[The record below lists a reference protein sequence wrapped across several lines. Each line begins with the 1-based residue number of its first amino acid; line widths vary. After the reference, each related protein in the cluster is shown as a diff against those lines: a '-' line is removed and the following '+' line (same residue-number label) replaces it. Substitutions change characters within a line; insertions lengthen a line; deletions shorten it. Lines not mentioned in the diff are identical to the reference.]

1 MTLYGRTSS
10 PESDKIIEELCE
22 MAQNI
27 KVNFDSVIA
36 TDLFGKYQRQFKFID
51 GKFE

>member
-22 MAQNI
+22 
-27 KVNFDSVIA
+27 IA
-36 TDLFGKYQRQFKFID
+36 TELFGKYQRQFKFID